1 MIFPPEMDLVLYM
14 FKTRLFQSALNIS
27 RYFFQPSYHWSLLL
41 FRDMLI
47 SNFQCWVSW
56 TRRRRR
62 SRRRRWRRRR
72 GSEQWGRSWR
82 RWRGWQGGQ
91 AGHLIMTI
99 MLMMIRLITLMM
111 MIVNYVEAGHRS
123 GRRLIVRVQ
132 RPSLV
137 VGWIWVNPVTYQYL
151 LLTYSSFYL
160 KTSFASG
167 SVHGSKWQARS
178 LGTLQRWGPSD
189 NQSIW

>member
-1 MIFPPEMDLVLYM
+1 
-14 FKTRLFQSALNIS
+14 
-27 RYFFQPSYHWSLLL
+27 
-41 FRDMLI
+41 MLI

-62 SRRRRWRRRR
+62 SRNRRRRWRRRR

-82 RWRGWQGGQ
+82 RWRGWQGGR
-91 AGHLIMTI
+91 AGHLIM
-99 MLMMIRLITLMM
+99 MLMLPIILITLMM
-111 MIVNYVEAGHRS
+111 MMGMMMVNYGEAGHRS

-132 RPSLV
+132 KPSFV
-137 VGWIWVNPVTYQYL
+137 VGWTWVDPVKYQHL

-167 SVHGSKWQARS
+167 SVHGSKWLARS
-178 LGTLQRWGPSD
+178 LGTLQRLGPSD